1 MRLIATCPE
10 EAKPALVAEL
20 EALGVT
26 DLAPTFRAVLFTAT
40 PRQFYELHLRVRTA
54 SRILRVL
61 REVPAHTPAMLH
73 SQVRRLH
80 WPEWFD
86 ARHGFM
92 VESTGDEGGGLTPKQ
107 VITQVR
113 EGVRESFARLGEQVP
128 PVDTE
133 DPKVVIV
140 AHVARGRCMLS
151 FDTSGKSLHKRGYR
165 EQGHPAP
172 LKETLAAAILQF
184 AGYDGSVAFLDP
196 MCGSGTLAIEAAMIA
211 VRKAPQIHRKK
222 GEFHFEWLAD
232 FDRALWRETQDSIRA
247 EKLDAPPCI
256 VAASDIRAEYVDMA
270 RKSALK
276 ARVEKYIQ
284 FDVVRVQDVA
294 PPAPTGLLATNLPY
308 GDRIGGGE
316 AEVRQLYEE
325 FGDTLK
331 QRFAG
336 WRAAVLAANAS
347 PYKAIGL
354 KPSRT
359 TQPDEWQHSV
369 PVAVVRPLCRQ
380 PAAPTVIHGGR
391 ARLRASATWGVGA
404 WKTPPPAGLA
414 RAGSPNDVSSRA
426 WRSRCCSSPTSAS
439 RAPFSCGPCFPSGRL
454 RPSRSSTCTVR
465 SSRRGACCS

>member
-20 EALGVT
+20 VT
-26 DLAPTFRAVLFTAT
+26 SGATELASTFRAVLFTAT

-61 REVPAHTPAMLH
+61 REVPAHTPTMLH

-113 EGVRESFARLGEQVP
+113 EGVRESFARLGAQVP
-128 PVDTE
+128 PVDTQE
-133 DPKVVIV
+133 PKVVIV

-184 AGYDGSVAFLDP
+184 AGYDGSVGFIDP

-222 GEFHFEWLAD
+222 GEFYFEWLAD
-232 FDRALWRETQDSIRA
+232 FDRALCRETQERIRA
-247 EKLDAPPCI
+247 EKLDAPPCV

-284 FDVVRVQDVA
+284 FDVVRVQDVT

-308 GDRIGGGE
+308 GDRIGGGD
-316 AEVRQLYEE
+316 AEMRQLYEE

-354 KPSRT
+354 
-359 TQPDEWQHSV
+359 
-369 PVAVVRPLCRQ
+369 
-380 PAAPTVIHGGR
+380 
-391 ARLRASATWGVGA
+391 
-404 WKTPPPAGLA
+404 
-414 RAGSPNDVSSRA
+414 
-426 WRSRCCSSPTSAS
+426 
-439 RAPFSCGPCFPSGRL
+439 
-454 RPSRSSTCTVR
+454 RPSRSINLMNGSIPCR
-465 SSRRGACCS
+465 LLLFDLYAGSRRAASPSTETALPLATGGRAVSALRPPD

>member
-1 MRLIATCPE
+1 LKLKLIATCPE

-20 EALGVT
+20 ESLGITSVE
-26 DLAPTFRAVLFTAT
+26 PTFRAVLFEAT
-40 PRQFYELHLRVRTA
+40 PAQFYELHLRVRTA

-61 REVPAHTPAMLH
+61 RDVPAHTPAMLR
-73 SQVRRLH
+73 SQVRRMH

-92 VESTGDEGGGLTPKQ
+92 VESTGEERDGLPPKQ

-113 EGVRESFARLGEQVP
+113 EGIREAFGRGEDRVP
-128 PVDTE
+128 PVDTAE
-133 DPKVVIV
+133 PKVVVV

-172 LKETLAAAILQF
+172 LKETLAASILHF

-232 FDRALWRETQDSIRA
+232 FDRALWRETQDRIRA
-247 EKLDAPPCI
+247 EKLEAPPAL
-256 VAASDIRAEYVDMA
+256 VAASDIRADFVEMA

-276 ARVEKYIQ
+276 ARVEKYVQ
-284 FDVVRVQDVA
+284 FAVTRMQDVE
-294 PPAPTGLLATNLPY
+294 PPAASGLLVTNLPY
-308 GDRIGGGE
+308 GDRIGGSD
-316 AEVRQLYEE
+316 ADVRQLYEE
-325 FGDTLK
+325 IGDTLK

-336 WRAAVLAANAS
+336 WRAAILAAAAS

-354 KPSRT
+354 RPSRT
-359 TQPDEWQHSV
+359 IELMNGSIP
-369 PVAVVRPLCRQ
+369 CR
-380 PAAPTVIHGGR
+380 
-391 ARLRASATWGVGA
+391 LM
-404 WKTPPPAGLA
+404 LYDLY
-414 RAGSPNDVSSRA
+414 AGS
-426 WRSRCCSSPTSAS
+426 
-439 RAPFSCGPCFPSGRL
+439 
-454 RPSRSSTCTVR
+454 
-465 SSRRGACCS
+465 RR

>member
-1 MRLIATCPE
+1 LNLKLIATCPE
-10 EAKPALVAEL
+10 EAKPALAAEL
-20 EALGVT
+20 ESLGIT
-26 DLAPTFRAVLFTAT
+26 SLEPTFRAVLFEAT
-40 PRQFYELHLRVRTA
+40 PAQFYELHLRVRTA

-61 REVPAHTPAMLH
+61 RDVPAHTPAMLR
-73 SQVRRLH
+73 SQVRRMH

-92 VESTGDEGGGLTPKQ
+92 VESTGEERDGLPPKQ

-113 EGVRESFARLGEQVP
+113 EGIREAFGRGEGRVP

-133 DPKVVIV
+133 EPKVVVV

-172 LKETLAAAILQF
+172 LKETLAASILQF

-232 FDRALWRETQDSIRA
+232 FDRALWRETQDRIRA
-247 EKLDAPPCI
+247 EKLEAPPVL
-256 VAASDIRAEYVDMA
+256 VAASDIRADFVEMA

-276 ARVEKYIQ
+276 ARVEKYVQ
-284 FDVVRVQDVA
+284 FAVTRVQDVE
-294 PPAPTGLLATNLPY
+294 PPAASGLLVTNLPY
-308 GDRIGGGE
+308 GDRIGGSD
-316 AEVRQLYEE
+316 ADVRQLYEE
-325 FGDTLK
+325 VGDTLK

-336 WRAAVLAANAS
+336 WRAAILAAAAS

-354 KPSRT
+354 RPSRT
-359 TQPDEWQHSV
+359 IELMNGSIP
-369 PVAVVRPLCRQ
+369 CR
-380 PAAPTVIHGGR
+380 
-391 ARLRASATWGVGA
+391 LMLYDLY
-404 WKTPPPAGLA
+404 AG
-414 RAGSPNDVSSRA
+414 
-426 WRSRCCSSPTSAS
+426 
-439 RAPFSCGPCFPSGRL
+439 
-454 RPSRSSTCTVR
+454 
-465 SSRRGACCS
+465 SRRGTTPVLG